1 MKLFDKWDVSEVKVN
16 EEALRPYIHL
26 QELLIPRTGGKA
38 AQGQRIWSQKTH
50 IVERFM
56 NKLMVPGH
64 VKKHKHKRTSGRNTG
79 KALNVQKIVIKV
91 FENLE
96 KKTGKNPI
104 QVFVTAVE
112 NAAPREEVTSIEYGG
127 ARYSKSVEVSPLRRI
142 DIVLR
147 YFVWGAYAKAFNA
160 KIKMVDALT
169 NELLGAYNLDTAS
182 SSALSKKLELE
193 RQSDASR

>member
-1 MKLFDKWDVSEVKVN
+1 MKLFDKWDVSEVKVK

-26 QELLIPRTGGKA
+26 QELLVPRTGGKA
-38 AQGQRIWSQKTH
+38 AQGQRVWSQKTH

-96 KKTGKNPI
+96 KKTGKNPV

-127 ARYSKSVEVSPLRRI
+127 ARYSKAVEVSPLRRI
-142 DIVLR
+142 DTVLR

-169 NELLGAYNLDTAS
+169 NELLGAYSMDTSS
-182 SSALSKKLELE
+182 SSALAKKLELE
-193 RQSDASR
+193 RQADASR